1 MSNETDYDDEANT
14 RIEQF
19 SLVELA
25 TVKIRELLVAGV
37 IKPGERVREEW
48 LTSKLGISRPPI
60 REAMQILIQQG
71 LLERLPRR
79 GARALTL
86 TQTDIDE
93 IYSLRAVLD
102 HFALRLGVPVKDA
115 ALLEPMRAAV
125 AEMRAASEANQHARY
140 VEANRQFH
148 LALIALGGHGRLY
161 STYEM
166 IMNQMQLLMSV
177 NLSRETAADR
187 AAGVKRHE
195 DLLEA
200 IASGDLARSLAAVD
214 SHGERQFLQ
223 MQGDE

>member
-1 MSNETDYDDEANT
+1 
-14 RIEQF
+14 
-19 SLVELA
+19 
-25 TVKIRELLVAGV
+25 
-37 IKPGERVREEW
+37 
-48 LTSKLGISRPPI
+48 
-60 REAMQILIQQG
+60 
-71 LLERLPRR
+71 
-79 GARALTL
+79 
-86 TQTDIDE
+86 
-93 IYSLRAVLD
+93 
-102 HFALRLGVPVKDA
+102 
-115 ALLEPMRAAV
+115 
-125 AEMRAASEANQHARY
+125 